1 MGSWPARA
9 WGFRRDTRVAWT
21 AASLAAWAVFY
32 PFFGPFVSLTA
43 IVLPVLVFG
52 QGPIGYGL
60 MWRGRGL
67 KDVTFDW
74 SWRRLAAPGAWLPA
88 VLLSALAALGTRLIP
103 SLGQAS
109 TWASALFS
117 AATAVSWLTASGI
130 RAAPGREGAE
140 RRKVAA
146 PERLMLLSAAGGAV
160 GMGAAAW
167 IIRLVVL
174 PVTEGDVTPGPRW
187 RSVTW
192 VLAWLDGQIGTSL
205 FGPSFER
212 SYWPLLPAGAGFV
225 CGLVTMAARQAAERV
240 GAARNPFA
248 DATGGAGGRI
258 FLSYSRRDT
267 DFARTLTAALQGRVR
282 EVWVDWQAIK
292 PSAKWRQSIAD
303 GIRAS
308 DALVV
313 LLSRN
318 ALSSPYCWDECR
330 QAIEQRKRILPI
342 VIDPAL
348 ASGTGAAL
356 REAGWEELTAFQ
368 RLDMSRS
375 DRSGPGVEQIAAF
388 AAQEHRWVAGHTR
401 LGLQAHEWRE
411 SGRSDDFLLREDE
424 LWAAEWLRDNVPAS
438 PAFMAGLT
446 DEQHEFV
453 DTSRLTL
460 RRRRSRFLAGAI
472 AVLVTITSLFSLVV
486 SAQSGAEADR
496 RQSLSRQL
504 ATASRSGAGGRLD
517 TSSLLAAAAYDEAD
531 TAEARSAMVERLTL
545 FNHAVRLLSGPST
558 AASGTDGPG
567 QPTFS
572 ADGSILAVARA
583 DGTTQIW
590 DVKRWTLRGTLRG
603 RLPGRRGLTAD
614 GRMVAL
620 LDGTHVT
627 VTDTGTMH
635 TVASF
640 GVGENGTPFGWNGGL
655 SPDGRILVASTSLQR
670 ALTWSVPERRL
681 IARSDASCQY
691 SDLSPSGRWLW
702 CQSGA
707 EGLLRDVLTGS
718 SAKSLHIDLKD
729 NGVAR
734 LLGWTVSDEAVIDTG
749 DNQAEVLPAAGRGRP
764 WTPERG
770 MSVQYVSD
778 DGRRALL
785 SDPDEKRFDV
795 WDLLHRR
802 KLGDVSPDRLKEIT
816 GPDSDEQVVALV
828 NLPVTYGMR
837 LGTGGGRNTE
847 VWDVSDTRPPHP
859 QVVFSPDGHTAAS
872 VTRTGV
878 IAWDRG
884 PTGRLVSELPI
895 KERDAAVPHWSA
907 VSPDGSVITGVS
919 GHEVQFFDT
928 STGRL
933 RETIRLKGS
942 GNGIAYSGNG
952 TRLAV
957 SETVPLPT
965 PRSGERV
972 LTTIV
977 EVFALPTRTR
987 VAQIESYSPNTPPQE
1002 TTGLALSPDGRRL
1015 YLAINQDG
1023 LITVWDVAR
1032 DRFIRSY
1039 RLGYVRAMA
1048 LSPDGRLL
1056 AAVDSQNVLSEWN
1069 TTTGRSV
1076 LSYQGAAHTVAFS
1089 RDGRTLAAASP
1100 SRQSL
1105 LLFEAETGHKLGA
1118 DIDTGST
1125 IRAVRLSNADGAA
1138 VITLD
1143 SGSDGGA
1150 VVLWDL
1156 VHRAST
1162 GPVPMRT
1169 RTGTVAEVTADGRRA
1184 VWLAPGTVVSVVVDP
1199 RTWRDTLCS
1208 VAGRPLLRQEWRSA
1222 VTDQHYTRAC

>member
-1 MGSWPARA
+1 M
-9 WGFRRDTRVAWT
+9 
-21 AASLAAWAVFY
+21 
-32 PFFGPFVSLTA
+32 
-43 IVLPVLVFG
+43 VLPVLVFG
-52 QGPIGYGL
+52 QGPVGYGL
-60 MWRGRGL
+60 MWRRRGL
-67 KDVTFDW
+67 KGVPFDW

-88 VLLSALAALGTRLIP
+88 ALLSALAALGTRLVP
-103 SLGQAS
+103 RMGQAP
-109 TWASALFS
+109 TWACVLFS
-117 AATAVSWLTASGI
+117 VAPAMSWLTASGV
-130 RAAPGREGAE
+130 RVALGREGGE

-146 PERLMLLSAAGGAV
+146 PERLMLLSAVGGAV

-174 PVTEGDVTPGPRW
+174 PVAEGEVTPGPPW
-187 RSVTW
+187 HSVTW

-225 CGLVTMAARQAAERV
+225 CGLVTMAARQASERV

-248 DATGGAGGRI
+248 DATGGTGGRI

-267 DFARTLTAALQGRVR
+267 DFARSLTTALQGRVR

-292 PSAKWRQSIAD
+292 PSLKWRQSIAD

-318 ALSSPYCWDECR
+318 ALRSPYCWDECR

-348 ASGTGAAL
+348 AAGTGAAL
-356 REAGWEELTAFQ
+356 REAGWEELSAFQ
-368 RLDMSRS
+368 RLDMSRP

-424 LWAAEWLRDNVPAS
+424 LWAAEWLRDHVPAS

-446 DEQHEFV
+446 EEQHEFL
-453 DTSRLTL
+453 DASRLAL
-460 RRRRSRFLAGAI
+460 RRRRSRLLAGAV
-472 AVLVTITSLFSLVV
+472 AVLVTITTLFSLVV
-486 SAQSGAEADR
+486 SAQSGADADR
-496 RQSLSRQL
+496 RESVSRQL

-531 TAEARSAMVERLTL
+531 TPEARRAMVERLTL

-558 AASGTDGPG
+558 GASGTDGPG
-567 QPTFS
+567 RPMFS
-572 ADGSILAVARA
+572 ADGSTLAVARA
-583 DGTTQIW
+583 DGTTQLW
-590 DVKRWTLRGTLRG
+590 DVKRWRLRGTLRG
-603 RLPGRRGLTAD
+603 LPGRRSLTAD

-620 LDGTHVT
+620 LNGTHVT
-627 VTDTGTMH
+627 VTDTGTMR

-640 GVGENGTPFGWNGGL
+640 RAGEDAEPFGWSGGL
-655 SPDGRILVASTSLQR
+655 SPDGRILVVSTSFQR

-702 CQSGA
+702 CQTGA
-707 EGLLRDVLTGS
+707 EGLLHDVLTS
-718 SAKSLHIDLKD
+718 SSPKDLHITLKD

-734 LLGWTVSDEAVIDTG
+734 LLGWTASDEAVIDDG

-770 MSVQYVSD
+770 MSVQYVSA

-785 SDPDEKRFDV
+785 SDSGEKRFDV

-802 KLGDVSPDRLKEIT
+802 KLGDVSPDRLKEIS

-837 LGTGGGRNTE
+837 LATGGGRNTD
-847 VWDVSDTRPPHP
+847 VWDVSDTRPAYP

-872 VTRTGV
+872 VTATGV

-884 PTGRLVSELPI
+884 PTGRLVSELPV
-895 KERDAAVPHWSA
+895 EGRDGAASHWSA
-907 VSPDGSVITGVS
+907 VSPDGSVVAGVS
-919 GHEVQFFDT
+919 GHAVRFFDT

-933 RETIRLKGS
+933 RGTIRLKGS

-952 TRLAV
+952 ARLAV
-957 SETVPLPT
+957 SEKVPLPT
-965 PRSGERV
+965 PRSGVRV
-972 LTTIV
+972 LGTIV

-987 VAQIESYSPNTPPQE
+987 VARINSDSPNTPPQE

-1015 YLAINQDG
+1015 YLAVNQDS
-1023 LITVWDVAR
+1023 LITVWDVDR
-1032 DRFIRSY
+1032 DRVVRTY
-1039 RLGYVRAMA
+1039 GLGYVRAMS
-1048 LSPDGRLL
+1048 LSPDGRRL
-1056 AAVDSQNVLSEWN
+1056 AAVDSQNVLSEWD
-1069 TTTGRSV
+1069 TTTGRPV
-1076 LSYQGAAHTVAFS
+1076 LSYRGAAGTVAFS

-1105 LLFEAETGHKLGA
+1105 LLFEAATGHKLGA

-1125 IRAVRLSNADGAA
+1125 IRAVRLSNSDGVA

-1143 SGSDGGA
+1143 AGSDGGA

-1156 VHRAST
+1156 LHRAST
-1162 GPVPMRT
+1162 GPVPTRT

-1184 VWLAPGTVVSVVVDP
+1184 VRLAPGAVVSVTIDP
-1199 RTWRDTLCS
+1199 RTWRNTLCS

-1222 VTDQHYTRAC
+1222 VTGHHYTRAC